1 MMKSFRLFCLA
12 AVAMALLTIPAMAG
26 PLGKTIKGG
35 ISYAKITHDLSDFD
49 YEMGIVVGLAM
60 SYDLAP
66 GFSLQP
72 ELLYVQQGAKNEY
85 EEMNEMGE
93 LIGSGDYIMD
103 LDYIQIP
110 VLAKV
115 DLPVAGSVLP
125 SIIAGPAIAF
135 KINAEGTYEGS
146 TGDVSADLEDVNS
159 TNLSLIV
166 GLGLKLGAGPAG
178 VNVEARY
185 NYGLSK
191 IYDGPID
198 IQNRSIQG
206 LVGFSF

>member
-1 MMKSFRLFCLA
+1 
-12 AVAMALLTIPAMAG
+12 
-26 PLGKTIKGG
+26 
-35 ISYAKITHDLSDFD
+35 
-49 YEMGIVVGLAM
+49 M

-178 VNVEARY
+178 VNVEVRY